1 MVSGRFGDRTSVRS
15 FDWFEAG
22 KDKFSTL
29 LHPFG
34 HFPRS
39 VSELWYSEKL
49 WAGRSPFH
57 GPWGTGLWLAFPL
70 QLFYFKYSRDRNFRP
85 NLFFSPIIDVFF
97 PKINPTIS
105 PQPDYW
111 ITSGNLKGVS
121 VDSEKVSW
129 TSGPSISFCLLWF
142 MNNKFSRII
151 FRNPGPN

>member
-1 MVSGRFGDRTSVRS
+1 MDVISCGVWHFRSTTTLPSMGDIVLII
-15 FDWFEAG
+15 
-22 KDKFSTL
+22 KDDMLANSPGFKKFL
-29 LHPFG
+29 PG
-34 HFPRS
+34 
-39 VSELWYSEKL
+39 
-49 WAGRSPFH
+49 
-57 GPWGTGLWLAFPL
+57 GLIDRPCLNLISSAIAP
-70 QLFYFKYSRDRNFRP
+70 QIDYSRNRNFRP